1 MSNIDFQN
9 GLTVG
14 MVLAGKNGLVGQIT
28 VIDGGGGGDGN
39 WLGSYFATLFYAE
52 VEDN

>member
-1 MSNIDFQN
+1 MSDIDFQN

-28 VIDGGGGGDGN
+28 VIGGGGEYKGYVD
-39 WLGSYFATLFYAE
+39 YIIPIYTTIIPYPA
-52 VEDN
+52 